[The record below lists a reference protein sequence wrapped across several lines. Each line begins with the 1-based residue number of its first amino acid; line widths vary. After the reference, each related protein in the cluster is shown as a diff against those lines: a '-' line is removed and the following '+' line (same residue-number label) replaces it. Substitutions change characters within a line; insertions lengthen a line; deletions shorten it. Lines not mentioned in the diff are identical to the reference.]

1 MHFQRFAATE
11 YVRIAEAP
19 SIVLQYCPACRR
31 GTRHITPFS
40 VNGCDI
46 RRCQGCGLGRAQ
58 TSGFDPEHYYTSD
71 YFSGGEA
78 DGYADYLSAETVL
91 RNEFARTAAFI
102 RKWHEGGRLLEI
114 GCAYGFFLHEA
125 KPHYDVAG
133 IELSADAT
141 SHCRKFGLDVI
152 HGVANEETLSK
163 IGAVDVIVMLDVI
176 EHLPAAHETLRLLTQ
191 RLNPGGI
198 IVITTGDFSS
208 PFARLLGKRWRLMTP
223 PQHLWFF
230 SRESVCKI
238 AASLQLSVEQIDHPW
253 KIVPASLIH
262 FQLRRMLGLRP
273 LTRSGSHTTPGA
285 SELGLPLNLF
295 DAMRV
300 VLRKPAS

>member
-1 MHFQRFAATE
+1 MTFHRFAATE
-11 YVRIAEAP
+11 YVRIAEP
-19 SIVLQYCPACRR
+19 SSIALQYCPACRKPT
-31 GTRHITPFS
+31 GQTILFS
-40 VNGCDI
+40 VNGCDV
-46 RRCQGCGLGRAQ
+46 RRCQVCGLGRAQ
-58 TSGFDPEHYYTSD
+58 TSGFDPDHYYTSD
-71 YFSGGEA
+71 YFLGGAA

-91 RNEFARTAAFI
+91 RNEFARAVAFI

-133 IELSADAT
+133 IELSSDAT
-141 SHCRKFGLDVI
+141 SHCRKSGLDVM
-152 HGVANEETLSK
+152 HGVANEEALSK

-176 EHLPAAHETLRLLTQ
+176 EHLPAAHETLALLTQ

-208 PFARLLGKRWRLMTP
+208 PLARLLGKRWRLMTP

-253 KIVPASLIH
+253 KIVPASLIL

-273 LTRSGSHTTPGA
+273 HTRPGLHTTTGA